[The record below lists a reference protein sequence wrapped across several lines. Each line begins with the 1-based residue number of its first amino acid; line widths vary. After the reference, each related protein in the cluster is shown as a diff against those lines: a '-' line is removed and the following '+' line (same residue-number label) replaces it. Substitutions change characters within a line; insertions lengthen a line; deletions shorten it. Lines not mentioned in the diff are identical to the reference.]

1 VLVVVRATWNRRPAP
16 AFLNAYELVS
26 TAYISVQS
34 WSGEYDMESKR
45 VFVCFLL
52 SVAWLL
58 VAGSETMACQCAPES
73 TPCEAYGD
81 ASSVFVGHV
90 TSADV
95 STHEGYSSRYYEIKV
110 EEVFLGTIASIV
122 RVSSSS
128 LLCGYE
134 FERDKHYL
142 IYTYGDLN
150 DGKEFSVT
158 YCSRTRPLDA
168 AADDLEFLRS
178 RPGLKGGRIYGT
190 IERLDQ
196 IDPSR
201 VGVTKH
207 PAAGI
212 RVRVEDGVSSRDV
225 VTDENGWYEVVGM
238 QQGAYRIEAKLPEGF
253 LPFRHAS
260 QGANINDCGCARRNL
275 YIYRR

>member
-1 VLVVVRATWNRRPAP
+1 
-16 AFLNAYELVS
+16 
-26 TAYISVQS
+26 
-34 WSGEYDMESKR
+34 MESKR
-45 VFVCFLL
+45 VFVCLLL

-58 VAGSETMACQCAPES
+58 VAGSETLACQCAPES

-81 ASSVFVGHV
+81 ASSVFIGQVA
-90 TSADV
+90 SADV
-95 STHEGYSSRYYEIKV
+95 STHVGYSSQYCEIRV
-110 EEVFLGTIASIV
+110 EEVFLGSIASTV

-142 IYTYGDLN
+142 IYTYGDCS
-150 DGKEFSVT
+150 DGKSFFVT

-168 AADDLEFLRS
+168 AAEDLEFLRS

-196 IDPSR
+196 IDPSK

-212 RVRVEDGVSSRDV
+212 RVRVQDDVRSHDV
-225 VTDENGWYEVVGM
+225 VTNENGWYEAVGM
-238 QQGAYRIEAKLPEGF
+238 RQGVYRLEVMLPDGL
-253 LPFRHAS
+253 LPFRRAR
-260 QGANINDCGCARRNL
+260 QEAYVNDCGCTRRDF

>member
-1 VLVVVRATWNRRPAP
+1 
-16 AFLNAYELVS
+16 
-26 TAYISVQS
+26 
-34 WSGEYDMESKR
+34 MESKR
-45 VFVCFLL
+45 VFVCLLL
-52 SVAWLL
+52 SIAWLL

-81 ASSVFVGHV
+81 ASSIFIGQV
-90 TSADV
+90 TSADE

-110 EEVFLGTIASIV
+110 EEVFLGTIASTV
-122 RVSSSS
+122 RVFSSSMF
-128 LLCGYE
+128 CGYE

-142 IYTYGDLN
+142 IYTYGDRN

-212 RVRVEDGVSSRDV
+212 RVRVEDGISCHDV

-238 QQGAYRIEAKLPEGF
+238 RQGVYRIEAMLPDEF
-253 LPFRHAS
+253 LPFRRAS
-260 QGANINDCGCARRNL
+260 QGAYINDCGCARRNF